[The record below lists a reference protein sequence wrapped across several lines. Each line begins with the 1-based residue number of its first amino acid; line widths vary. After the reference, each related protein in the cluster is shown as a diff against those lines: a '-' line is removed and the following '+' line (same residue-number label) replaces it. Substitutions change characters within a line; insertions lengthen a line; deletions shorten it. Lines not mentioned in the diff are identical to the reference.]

1 MDAGRPRS
9 ASSRSVPSLTGDI
22 VPAVRQEPG
31 KAGTELSFN
40 IRWVGIYAR
49 ARRPRLKRILAA
61 IGDGM
66 KKHSD
71 IKPVTPDSDGDVE
84 FVRALAEILSES
96 GLVRLEVERHRK
108 GMEKLKVHISRSER
122 PATVAPEPIPTTA
135 PVASVPH
142 VAPHEPTQP
151 DTAGDDPAELPG
163 AIVSPMVGT
172 VYLAP
177 EPGAPP
183 FVNPGDSV
191 TEGQTLLIIEA
202 MKTMNQIHATAS
214 GVVKRI
220 LVEDASPVEYG
231 APLMIVGQLE

>member
-1 MDAGRPRS
+1 
-9 ASSRSVPSLTGDI
+9 
-22 VPAVRQEPG
+22 
-31 KAGTELSFN
+31 
-40 IRWVGIYAR
+40 
-49 ARRPRLKRILAA
+49 
-61 IGDGM
+61 M
-66 KKHSD
+66 KKDSD
-71 IKPVTPDSDGDVE
+71 INPVTPDSDGDVE
-84 FVRALAEILSES
+84 FVRALAKILSES
-96 GLVRLEVERHRK
+96 GLERLEVERYRK
-108 GMEKLKVHISRSER
+108 GMEKLKVHISRSARATFATPEDT
-122 PATVAPEPIPTTA
+122 PATAPA
-135 PVASVPH
+135 ASVSH
-142 VAPHEPTQP
+142 VAPHEPTPP
-151 DTAGDDPAELPG
+151 DTASEDPARLPG

-231 APLMIVGQLE
+231 APLMIVG